1 MSRLKTPMTRRIASA
16 AFFTVLGAT
25 VVGFGIANADNATP
39 SNDPAPVEQH
49 AGPRLTDT
57 QIACLRDK
65 GITKP
70 EPGTEPT
77 QAQRDAMRQA
87 AQDCGITLP
96 MRHRFERRFDLTD
109 AQKACLQGKGLE
121 RPQPGTRPT
130 DAQRQA
136 FRQAAQDC
144 GITLPDRPMG
154 PGMGGGPGGGMD
166 GGAPATGTGLS
177 S

>member
-1 MSRLKTPMTRRIASA
+1 MCSSDL
-16 AFFTVLGAT
+16 
-25 VVGFGIANADNATP
+25 
-39 SNDPAPVEQH
+39 
-49 AGPRLTDT
+49 
-57 QIACLRDK
+57 
-65 GITKP
+65 P

-87 AQDCGITLP
+87 AQDCGIQLP

-130 DAQRQA
+130 DAQREA
-136 FRQAAQDC
+136 LRQAAQDC

-154 PGMGGGPGGGMD
+154 PGMGGGMD
-166 GGAPATGTGLS
+166 DGAPATGTGLS

>member
-1 MSRLKTPMTRRIASA
+1 MLFRSQAAQDCGITLPMRHRFERR
-16 AFFTVLGAT
+16 F
-25 VVGFGIANADNATP
+25 D
-39 SNDPAPVEQH
+39 
-49 AGPRLTDT
+49 LTDA
-57 QIACLRDK
+57 QKACLEGK

-87 AQDCGITLP
+87 AQDCGIQLP